1 VHSDFKPAN
10 VFLTREGVPK
20 ILDFGIA
27 RAVQSLEGAARTAA
41 LDASGF
47 QGYTPVYAAPEVL
60 AGSIEPSTADD
71 VFALALVAYELLTG
85 RHPFDRR
92 TALEAETEGLVP
104 LPLRGLPRREAQA
117 LARAL
122 SFRRGD
128 RPADAGAF
136 LRQLQGVPLIQK
148 VLVGAVAVLILAAG
162 GLWYRSYLDSLP
174 AQPLEQLPPDVQA
187 AFRAR
192 VQQGNESLDYMARTR
207 DITASADAAQ
217 YFAEAYKLHEKD
229 PLAVKGLNAAAD
241 RAIEWYSRMPDKAVA
256 RQELKKFQARS
267 DYYQNYAPLVR
278 AISAAG
284 GE

>member
-1 VHSDFKPAN
+1 
-10 VFLTREGVPK
+10 
-20 ILDFGIA
+20 
-27 RAVQSLEGAARTAA
+27 
-41 LDASGF
+41 
-47 QGYTPVYAAPEVL
+47 
-60 AGSIEPSTADD
+60 

-92 TALEAETEGLVP
+92 TALEAQTEGLQP
-104 LPLRGLPRREAQA
+104 PPLRGLPRREAQA

-122 SFRRGD
+122 SFQRSD

-192 VQQGNESLDYMARTR
+192 VQQGNESLAYMASTH

-217 YFAEAYKLHEKD
+217 YFADAYQLHEKD
-229 PLAVKGLNAAAD
+229 PLAVRGLNTAAD
-241 RAIEWYSRMPDKAVA
+241 RAIEWYSRMPDKARA
-256 RQELKKFQARS
+256 REELKKFQARS

-278 AISAAG
+278 AIRAAG